1 MLILCPAC
9 KKRTEIKHEERGC
22 RIECVCGSRFIL
34 DDRTVIQDFSSID
47 EPPPAQ
53 IGPYPILEE
62 IGSGGMGKVYK
73 SIHPQLKLPVAVKVL
88 HRKYAVNAELCERFI
103 QSAKIC
109 AKLSHPNIVR
119 VYDSG
124 AAPAPYLVMEY
135 IPGGTLLQEIRQ
147 NGPLSPRR
155 TAEIALAVAC
165 ALEEA
170 AHLGIVHRDVKPD
183 NIMVDSNGICKL
195 LDLGLAK
202 IDLSHQ
208 TVRTRKNYTEETQ
221 SGGLGTLEYMAPEQ
235 AADAKSCDIRADI
248 YSLGATMYELAT
260 GIRPGKQKQ
269 PETPLPS
276 GLESIIRRCMAQNPD
291 ERYQTPQELRGALE
305 IFLRGDNNP
314 FFRRR
319 EVQIAAAA
327 ALLILLII
335 SVLSLILSARQDQ
348 DFTETSQYTE
358 ELTPLE

>member
-1 MLILCPAC
+1 MLILCPVC
-9 KKRTEIKHEERGC
+9 KKRTEIKHEERGS
-22 RIECVCGSRFIL
+22 RIECVCGSRFVL
-34 DDRTVIQDFSSID
+34 NDQTVIQDFSSID

-73 SIHPQLKLPVAVKVL
+73 GIHPQLKLPVAVKVL
-88 HRKYAVNAELCERFI
+88 HRKYAENAELCERFV

-124 AAPAPYLVMEY
+124 AVPAPYLVMEY
-135 IPGGTLLQEIRQ
+135 IPGGTLLHEIRHH
-147 NGPLSPRR
+147 GPLSPRR

-183 NIMVDSNGICKL
+183 NIMLDSNGVCKL

-202 IDLSHQ
+202 IDLPRQ

-248 YSLGATMYELAT
+248 YSLGVTMYELAT
-260 GIRPGKQKQ
+260 GIRPGKQ
-269 PETPLPS
+269 PDTPLPP

-291 ERYQTPQELRGALE
+291 ERYQTPQELRAALE
-305 IFLRGDNNP
+305 IFLRRDSRP
-314 FFRRR
+314 FFRSRK
-319 EVQIAAAA
+319 VQIAAVIV
-327 ALLILLII
+327 LLILLVL
-335 SVLSLILSARQDQ
+335 SVLSLILTSRQDQ
-348 DFTETSQYTE
+348 DFTEANCHTDE